1 MTIGRIGFCCK
12 CLDDAEQTIP
22 ELNTK
27 TTTVTWL
34 NRQPRDAAV
43 ARLWALAE
51 HNIRAVYNLVDYV
64 GKLEP
69 QLRMVRLGSDI
80 LPVYTHD
87 DWRWFWQQ
95 PDVIKYCQDHFSKVG
110 QLARDRDVRLSFHP
124 GQFVCLASDN
134 DDVVNRSIEEF
145 EYHASMAAWMGYAQK
160 FQDFKINVHI
170 AGRRG
175 PQGIRAA
182 HSRLSPEARN
192 CITIENEEITWGLD
206 ACLTLVDLVPIVL
219 DIHHHHIYS
228 GEYIEANDPR
238 IGIVGDSWRGVRPAI
253 HYSASREDCLV
264 GHPVDQRPDLGALL
278 EAGYRKAK
286 LRAHSD
292 YMWNHALNTW
302 ALSHGVWADIQ
313 VESKCKNLSSR
324 RLYDYYL
331 GSQRTSTEIQ
341 SFINTRSALDK
352 YPYDRLGNQVSGTDG
367 SSGQIGSGAA
377 VLCPG

>member
-27 TTTVTWL
+27 ITTVTWL
-34 NRQPRDAAV
+34 NRQPKDVAV
-43 ARLWALAE
+43 ARLWALMA
-51 HNIRAVYNLVDYV
+51 HNISAIHNLVKYV
-64 GKLEP
+64 GELEP

-80 LPVYTHD
+80 LPVYTHN

-95 PDVIKYCQDHFSKVG
+95 PDVIKYCQDNFAKVG
-110 QLARDRDVRLSFHP
+110 ETARARDVRLSFHP

-134 DDVVNRSIEEF
+134 DDVVRRSIEEF
-145 EYHASMAAWMGYAQK
+145 EYHATMAAWMGYAQE

-175 PQGIRAA
+175 AEGIRAA
-182 HSRLSPEARN
+182 HGSLSSEARN
-192 CITIENEEITWGLD
+192 CITIENEEISWGLD
-206 ACLTLVDLVPIVL
+206 ACLTLTDLIPIVL

-228 GEYIEANDPR
+228 GEYIEASDPR
-238 IGIVGDSWRGVRPAI
+238 IAVIVDSWRGVRPAI

-264 GHPVDQRPDLGALL
+264 GHPSDQRPNLSMLL
-278 EAGYRKAK
+278 EQGYRKAK

-292 YMWNHALNTW
+292 YMWNSALNSW

-313 VESKCKNLSSR
+313 VESKMKNLATR
-324 RLYDYYL
+324 RLYNHYL
-331 GSQRTSTEIQ
+331 GE
-341 SFINTRSALDK
+341 FK
-352 YPYDRLGNQVSGTDG
+352 DG
-367 SSGQIGSGAA
+367 IKIS
-377 VLCPG
+377 